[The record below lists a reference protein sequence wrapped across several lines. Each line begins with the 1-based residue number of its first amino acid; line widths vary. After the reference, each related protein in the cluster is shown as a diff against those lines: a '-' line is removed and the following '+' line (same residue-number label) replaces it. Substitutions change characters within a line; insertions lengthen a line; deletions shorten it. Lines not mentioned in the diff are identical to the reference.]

1 MFASQRVNLFGFKA
15 SDIDILE
22 VELSP
27 DGRNATV
34 WWDVT
39 SYTINEIDVE
49 ELQKVRKEKNLK
61 EFTEACFQEC
71 VLIPAFFEI
80 SNRAYIF

>member
-1 MFASQRVNLFGFKA
+1 MFASQRVNLFGFEA

-49 ELQKVRKEKNLK
+49 ELQKVRL
-61 EFTEACFQEC
+61 
-71 VLIPAFFEI
+71 
-80 SNRAYIF
+80 

>member
-1 MFASQRVNLFGFKA
+1 MFASQRVNLFGFEA

-49 ELQKVRKEKNLK
+49 ELQKVRKE
-61 EFTEACFQEC
+61 FTEAC
-71 VLIPAFFEI
+71 
-80 SNRAYIF
+80 SNNLC